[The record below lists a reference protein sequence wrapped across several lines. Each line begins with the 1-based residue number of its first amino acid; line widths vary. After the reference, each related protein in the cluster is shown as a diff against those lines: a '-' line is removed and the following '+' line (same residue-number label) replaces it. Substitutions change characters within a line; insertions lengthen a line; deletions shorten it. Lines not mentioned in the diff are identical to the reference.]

1 MSVLKK
7 KSIKAVHIVDL
18 EPILEK
24 YGKGDAFRNGS
35 MKCIVCAGTIT
46 PENAGSIT
54 FTDGIP
60 SLACNKVSCY
70 GEIVKTLMR

>member
-1 MSVLKK
+1 MPVLEK

-24 YGKGDAFRNGS
+24 YGKGDAFRSGS
-35 MKCIVCAGTIT
+35 MKCIVCADVIT
-46 PENAGSIT
+46 PDNAGSIK

-60 SLACNKVSCY
+60 LLACNKVSCY
-70 GEIVKTLMR
+70 DEIVKILMQ